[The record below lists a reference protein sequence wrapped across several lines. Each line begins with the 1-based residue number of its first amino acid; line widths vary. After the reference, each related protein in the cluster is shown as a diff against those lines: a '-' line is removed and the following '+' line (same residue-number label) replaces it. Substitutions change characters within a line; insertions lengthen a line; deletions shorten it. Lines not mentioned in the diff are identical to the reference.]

1 VIRRTSRN
9 TVARSLLIGALA
21 LSIAGATAG
30 CEAGLNAP
38 TLEFHP
44 ASGGAHDVV
53 NGITISNVFVLGAP
67 VNSSLPPGSS
77 AGVFLSLFNGG
88 SNNDALVSVSA
99 PGSASSVHVTGGTV
113 SLPVQAPVD
122 LSGPQPSVVLT
133 NLTTTLTAGEAIPVT
148 LNFAH
153 AGSVTLTVPVEPQSF
168 YYSTYA
174 TPPASPAA
182 SPTTTTSPTASP
194 TP

>member
-1 VIRRTSRN
+1 MIRRSSGN
-9 TVARSLLIGALA
+9 IVARSLLIGALA
-21 LSIAGATAG
+21 LSIAAATAG

-38 TLEFHP
+38 TLEFHQ
-44 ASGGAHDVV
+44 ASSGAHDVV

-67 VNSSLPPGSS
+67 AGSSLPPGSS

-88 SNNDALVSVSA
+88 SNNDTLVSVSA

-113 SLPVQAPVD
+113 SLPVQAPVN
-122 LSGPQPSVVLT
+122 LSGPQPTVVLT
-133 NLTTTLTAGEAIPVT
+133 NLTKTLTAGQSIPVT

-153 AGSVTLTVPVEPQSF
+153 AGSVTLIVPVQPQSF
-168 YYSTYA
+168 FYSTYA